1 MAYVAIAC
9 ATAVGELSKLTKVQC
24 PRIVFLM
31 ETKLKK
37 KGIEG
42 VRDELKIDNVVYV
55 DRTGMGGGLALLWDS
70 EWDVKLKTLSKSHI
84 DVIVTEKDKVSWRLT
99 GIYGHPEKLK
109 CIETWNLMCLLHQ
122 QVTLSSIYIENF
134 NEILLA
140 NEKRGEPRSE
150 SQMANF

>member
-1 MAYVAIAC
+1 M
-9 ATAVGELSKLTKVQC
+9 
-24 PRIVFLM
+24 
-31 ETKLKK
+31 
-37 KGIEG
+37 
-42 VRDELKIDNVVYV
+42 RDELKIDNVVYV

-122 QVTLSSIYIENF
+122 QVTLSSICIENF

-150 SQMANF
+150 WQMANF